1 MYSNIDR
8 WFCHFFNIQA
18 TTQFFEELKATVFM
32 LIQLEMQLMRQSKV
46 YLFTN
51 PKTSAIYLKGFINY
65 LPHKPIFLLKELAF
79 FPRVF
84 EYLGK

>member
-1 MYSNIDR
+1 
-8 WFCHFFNIQA
+8 
-18 TTQFFEELKATVFM
+18 M

-46 YLFTN
+46 YLFAN

-65 LPHKPIFLLKELAF
+65 RPHKPIFFMKELAF

-84 EYLGK
+84 EYLGKWVLSEVK